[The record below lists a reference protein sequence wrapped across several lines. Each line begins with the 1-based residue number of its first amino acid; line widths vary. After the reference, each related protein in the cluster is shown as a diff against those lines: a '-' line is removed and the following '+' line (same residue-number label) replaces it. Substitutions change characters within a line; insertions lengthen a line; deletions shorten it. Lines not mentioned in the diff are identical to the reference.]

1 MTMSTS
7 ANEALSRIKVSV
19 ETQPGRTA
27 GQRLQW
33 RRRAMQAAMILIF
46 ILIPLSGLF
55 RIDPAA
61 GSFVI
66 LDRQVWFSDFFLV
79 IGFWVAVASG
89 LILMYS
95 TVGTAF
101 CGWACPQNTLSEWAN
116 RMTHKFLGKRA
127 DVRVDGEPMKVSLGK
142 QKW

>member
-116 RMTHKFLGKRA
+116 RMT
-127 DVRVDGEPMKVSLGK
+127 
-142 QKW
+142 